1 MKIFGLTGSIACGK
15 SIVAEMLTELGAVVV
30 DSDKVARGVAAKDSP
45 VLEKIKKAFGE
56 FVLNPDGSLNR
67 TVMGD
72 TVFNDSEKMK
82 LLNSIIHPA
91 IIEGLKKEINKNE
104 AAGVSVLIIEV
115 PLLYEVGFKGLAEK
129 VIVVHS
135 NEENQINRLIKR
147 NNLSYNEALI
157 RIKSQIPSA
166 KKAEMAD
173 YVINNNSDI
182 DALKAEVGKLW
193 EEISK

>member
-1 MKIFGLTGSIACGK
+1 MKVLALTGSIACGK
-15 SIVAEMLTELGAVVV
+15 SIVAEMLSELGAVVV
-30 DSDKVARGVAAKDSP
+30 DSDKVSRDAVSKGNDI
-45 VLEKIKKAFGE
+45 LEKIKEAFGK

-67 TVMGD
+67 TVMGEI
-72 TVFNDSEKMK
+72 VFNSPNKMK

-91 IIEGLKKEINKNE
+91 IIDELKKEIKKNE
-104 AAGVSVLIIEV
+104 KAGTKILIIEV

-135 NEENQINRLIKR
+135 DEDKQIKRLMER
-147 NNLSYNEALI
+147 NNLSYNEAVI

-173 YVINNNSDI
+173 YVVNNNSDA